1 MVYRVRA
8 EIGIQMF
15 TTGSKYFLGFSL
27 LAGVSI
33 AVSILFVNPSAL
45 AATALIGLLGAAGLL
60 AGILLF
66 VRDGDIQSGES
77 SSSSLPAP
85 TKSMWPLVTAVGA
98 AMVLIG
104 TITQPVFFLLG
115 IVVLAAALVEWTVL
129 AWSEGASSDPDYNTA
144 ARKRLLN
151 PIEFPILAAV
161 GLGALIYSF
170 SRVMLAV
177 DAQVGVALFIVIG
190 ALVLAGGVVL
200 AIRPTLKL
208 GVVSVICVFAAIAIV
223 AAGIS
228 SARSGM
234 RSDLVA
240 AQYESDH
247 GVARECSSEASAH
260 GDSGAT
266 ETISAKSGVIAT
278 VEFSNGQLI
287 AHVEGVKGVQRSI
300 TISKSNPSNIIFRN
314 LDAGSFRLIAN
325 LGSKQVTEGVVEEV
339 VACTQ
344 MIERGAEQLL
354 TLVIPKSSVANG
366 PYSLSVAGD
375 GGNEFES
382 PIIELIVP

>member
-1 MVYRVRA
+1 
-8 EIGIQMF
+8 MF

-27 LAGVSI
+27 LAGISI
-33 AVSILFVNPSAL
+33 AVSILFANPSAL
-45 AATALIGLLGAAGLL
+45 AATALVGLLGAAGLL
-60 AGILLF
+60 AGIMLF
-66 VRDGDIQSGES
+66 VRDGDVPSGES
-77 SSSSLPAP
+77 SLSSLPAP
-85 TKSMWPLVTAVGA
+85 TKSMWPLATAVGA
-98 AMVLIG
+98 AIVLIG
-104 TITQPVFFLLG
+104 TITQPVFFVLG
-115 IVVLAAALVEWTVL
+115 IVVLAAAFVEWTVL
-129 AWSEGASSDPDYNTA
+129 AWSEGASSDTEYNAA

-161 GLGALIYSF
+161 GLGLLIFSF

-177 DAQVGVALFIVIG
+177 DSQIGVALFIVIG
-190 ALVLAGGVVL
+190 ALLLAGGVVF
-200 AIRPTLKL
+200 AVRPTLKQ
-208 GVVSVICVFAAIAIV
+208 GVVGAVCILAGIAIV

-228 SARSGM
+228 GARSGM

-240 AQYESDH
+240 AQNESEH
-247 GVARECSSEASAH
+247 EVSRECGAEASAH

-266 ETISAKSGVIAT
+266 QTISAKSGVIAT

-287 AHVEGVKGVQRSI
+287 AHVQGIQGGQRTI

-314 LDAGSFRLIAN
+314 LDAGNFRLVAH
-325 LGSKQVTEGVVEEV
+325 LGTKKVTEGVVEEV

-354 TLVIPKSSVANG
+354 TFVIPKSSVANG

-375 GGNEFES
+375 GGSEFES
-382 PIIELIVP
+382 QVIELIVP

>member
-1 MVYRVRA
+1 
-8 EIGIQMF
+8 MF

-27 LAGVSI
+27 LAGVGI

-45 AATALIGLLGAAGLL
+45 AATALIGLLGATGLL
-60 AGILLF
+60 AGIMLI
-66 VRDGDIQSGES
+66 VRDGDIQSGETS
-77 SSSSLPAP
+77 RSHLPAP
-85 TKSMWPLVTAVGA
+85 TTSMWPLVTAIGA

-115 IVVLAAALVEWTVL
+115 IVVLAAAFVEWTVL
-129 AWSEGASSDPDYNTA
+129 AWSEGASSDPDYNAA

-161 GLGALIYSF
+161 GLGVLIFSF

-190 ALVLAGGVVL
+190 ALVLVGGVVF
-200 AIRPTLKL
+200 AIRPTLKQ
-208 GVVSVICVFAAIAIV
+208 GVVSAICIFAGIAIV

-234 RSDLVA
+234 RADLVA

-247 GVARECSSEASAH
+247 EDSRECGSEASAH
-260 GDSGAT
+260 GDSGVT

-278 VEFSNGQLI
+278 VEFSNGRLI
-287 AHVEGVKGVQRSI
+287 AHVEGVQGEQRSI
-300 TISKSNPSNIIFRN
+300 TIAKSNTSNIIFRN
-314 LDAGSFRLIAN
+314 LDEGSFRLIAR